1 MRLLQPTAPPSRWRA
16 RAAAVLAAVAL
27 SGSLAFGVSAC
38 SGSSGGSSD
47 AASAD
52 APLGSAALAPQ
63 QSTKVADGA
72 VDHAGSPGLLTEAV
86 AVGQRAVVTTAEV
99 TLAVSDV
106 PAARRDVLSVTERFG
121 GYVASEST
129 QAQPTRDP
137 ATRQEQDVTTSTL
150 GVRIPTSRTA
160 AALVQLQQLGRVES
174 LEQQTTDVTAKVADV
189 DARVRSAAASVE
201 RVRALLASANTIGQ
215 VVSIEGELA
224 QREATLESLQAQQRA
239 LADETSYST
248 VTVQLRATAAP
259 AAAGESPTG
268 FAAGLASGWDTF
280 TGLAVAVLT
289 ALGWAVPFLA
299 FALVVVGAAAVVA
312 GYARRRNSSLT

>member
-16 RAAAVLAAVAL
+16 RPAAVLAAVAL

-52 APLGSAALAPQ
+52 LPLGSAALAPQ

-72 VDHAGSPGLLTEAV
+72 VGPAGSPGLLTEAV
-86 AVGQRAVVTTAEV
+86 TVGRAVVTTADV
-99 TLAVSDV
+99 TLAVGDV

-129 QAQPTRDP
+129 QTQPTHDP
-137 ATRQEQDVTTSTL
+137 ATPLERVVTTSTL
-150 GVRIPTSRTA
+150 VVRIPTSRTA
-160 AALVQLQQLGRVES
+160 DALVQLQQLGRVES
-174 LEQQTTDVTAKVADV
+174 LEQQTSDVTTKVADV

-201 RVRALLASANTIGQ
+201 RVRALLSSANTIGQ

-248 VTVQLRATAAP
+248 VTVQLRATGAP
-259 AAAGESPTG
+259 AAAAEARTG
-268 FAAGLASGWDTF
+268 FAGGLASGWDTF
-280 TGLAVAVLT
+280 TGLAVAALT

-312 GYARRRNSSLT
+312 GYARRRSSSLT